1 MSTIDNRVYPM
12 DYILIIAGT
21 LVCASLLFT
30 AIVFQYILSVF
41 NKEIDK
47 LFPPK
52 QPATN
57 KSNQK
62 QDEKDDII
70 EQIKNRR
77 LPIRINR
84 PVSNIGA
91 RKTINKSTVKKSP
104 EEEKK
109 ENKKPK
115 KDNEKNSDEENDEK
129 SKKDDKKKS
138 DEENDVDSKSKRK
151 INDKNIEKKGQRKNV
166 NEKSKTMPKN
176 FKPFSHSQSV
186 TGSAIGVTRNVAP
199 VIEVV
204 VPKKPDILC
213 SLITKEIKE
222 ISLKPLLNR
231 FVDDQNKLRVE
242 YTKCLSKSDDIIYVD
257 VRHLI
262 EFGNMRFLRDALVK
276 LYHITQSERDT
287 ISKIFLD
294 FFGTTIDSYLIT
306 SEKEEMIYEIAGLMF
321 FVLKMRIETII
332 KFVLSPDDSKNL
344 GHVIAFMTTIKNC
357 KGFDDK
363 ILPGESI
370 NIYSLKMF
378 RGRLNKKIEDRIAE
392 MVNDTVVN
400 VNY

>member
-1 MSTIDNRVYPM
+1 M
-12 DYILIIAGT
+12 G
-21 LVCASLLFT
+21 
-30 AIVFQYILSVF
+30 
-41 NKEIDK
+41 
-47 LFPPK
+47 
-52 QPATN
+52 
-57 KSNQK
+57 
-62 QDEKDDII
+62 II

-115 KDNEKNSDEENDEK
+115 KDNEKNFDEENDEK

-151 INDKNIEKKGQRKNV
+151 IKDKNIEKKKGQRKNV
-166 NEKSKTMPKN
+166 NEKSKTLPKN
-176 FKPFSHSQSV
+176 FKPFNHSQSV

-222 ISLKPLLNR
+222 INLKPLLNR

-276 LYHITQSERDT
+276 LYHITQSEKDT

-332 KFVLSPDDSKNL
+332 KF
-344 GHVIAFMTTIKNC
+344 
-357 KGFDDK
+357 
-363 ILPGESI
+363 
-370 NIYSLKMF
+370 
-378 RGRLNKKIEDRIAE
+378 
-392 MVNDTVVN
+392 
-400 VNY
+400 

>member
-1 MSTIDNRVYPM
+1 M
-12 DYILIIAGT
+12 G
-21 LVCASLLFT
+21 
-30 AIVFQYILSVF
+30 
-41 NKEIDK
+41 
-47 LFPPK
+47 
-52 QPATN
+52 
-57 KSNQK
+57 
-62 QDEKDDII
+62 
-70 EQIKNRR
+70 
-77 LPIRINR
+77 
-84 PVSNIGA
+84 IGA

-129 SKKDDKKKS
+129 SKKDNEKNSDEENDEKSKKDDKKKS

-151 INDKNIEKKGQRKNV
+151 IND
-166 NEKSKTMPKN
+166 KN

-222 ISLKPLLNR
+222 INLKPLLNR
-231 FVDDQNKLRVE
+231 FVDDQNKLRPE

-344 GHVIAFMTTIKNC
+344 GH
-357 KGFDDK
+357 
-363 ILPGESI
+363 
-370 NIYSLKMF
+370 
-378 RGRLNKKIEDRIAE
+378 
-392 MVNDTVVN
+392 
-400 VNY
+400 